1 MKKYQA
7 GVALSGLVFWGF
19 ILIMVAVLGMK
30 VTPSAIEY
38 FKIVKDIK
46 AVAAQA
52 GPNATVADIR
62 ASFDRFADV
71 DQLDFPSK
79 QLIVYKDQGRVVV
92 DVAYEKRV
100 HLFYNVSLLIEY
112 KGSSRE

>member
-7 GVALSGLVFWGF
+7 GVALSGLIFWGF

-30 VTPSAIEY
+30 VAPSVIEY
-38 FKIVKDIK
+38 LKVVKDIK

-52 GPNATVADIR
+52 GPASTVTEIR
-62 ASFDRFADV
+62 SSFDRFADV
-71 DQLDFPSK
+71 DHLEFTSK
-79 QLIVYKDQGRVVV
+79 QLNIYKDQGRIVIDV
-92 DVAYEKRV
+92 DYEKRV
-100 HLFYNVSLLIEY
+100 HLFYNVSLMIAY